1 MRVLIKDTKFCD
13 VFETVDVY
21 YEIRN
26 GIEGIHLVPL
36 RTDYCDVF
44 ILNISEYTSEHICKE
59 LLLKAYIDLSM
70 YSYITIDED
79 EDEDEI

>member
-26 GIEGIHLVPL
+26 G
-36 RTDYCDVF
+36 
-44 ILNISEYTSEHICKE
+44 NSK
-59 LLLKAYIDLSM
+59 
-70 YSYITIDED
+70 
-79 EDEDEI
+79 

>member
-26 GIEGIHLVPL
+26 GIEGIHLVPAL
-36 RTDYCDVF
+36 FRAGLQRLAGTGRLAGMG
-44 ILNISEYTSEHICKE
+44 I
-59 LLLKAYIDLSM
+59 
-70 YSYITIDED
+70 
-79 EDEDEI
+79 